1 MGAAFL
7 FGDKSK
13 KEWSCMEEMKRQTNL
28 IYGVEDNPAF
38 KEIAIWIATRIC
50 SIFRDCRGTTCDCRG
65 FRV

>member
-1 MGAAFL
+1 MFSSTSANVGAAFL

-38 KEIAIWIATRIC
+38 
-50 SIFRDCRGTTCDCRG
+50 
-65 FRV
+65 